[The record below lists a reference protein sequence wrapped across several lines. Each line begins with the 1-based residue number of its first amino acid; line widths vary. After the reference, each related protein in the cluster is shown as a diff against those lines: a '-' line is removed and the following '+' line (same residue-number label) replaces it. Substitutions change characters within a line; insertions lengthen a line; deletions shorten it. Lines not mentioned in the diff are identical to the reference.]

1 MFIKLLVDVAN
12 ILKQLK
18 IYYVKKLLMKIFFA
32 VPKGRQNDLV
42 VKISAECFPGW
53 PFPVKFNK

>member
-32 VPKGRQNDLV
+32 VPKYQNDLV
-42 VKISAECFPGW
+42 VKISAECFPG